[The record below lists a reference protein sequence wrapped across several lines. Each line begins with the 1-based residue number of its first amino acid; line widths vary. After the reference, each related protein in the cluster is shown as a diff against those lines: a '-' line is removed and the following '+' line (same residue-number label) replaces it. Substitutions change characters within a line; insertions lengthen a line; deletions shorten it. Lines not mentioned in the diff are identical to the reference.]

1 MHLVFY
7 SGREKSCEKGFSGI
21 ESRRGGDLGDVYTSL
36 MYRKRLHYVLSVNR
50 IHTRVFLSVN
60 RFQTTSYM
68 ISFMTV
74 TVVMPM
80 DR

>member
-1 MHLVFY
+1 MHLVFF
-7 SGREKSCEKGFSGI
+7 SGSKKSCEKGFSGI
-21 ESRRGGDLGDVYTSL
+21 ESRQGGDRGDVYTL
-36 MYRKRLHYVLSVNR
+36 LCKRLHYVLSVNR

-60 RFQTTSYM
+60 QIQTTSYM
-68 ISFMTV
+68 IIFMTV

>member
-1 MHLVFY
+1 
-7 SGREKSCEKGFSGI
+7 
-21 ESRRGGDLGDVYTSL
+21 
-36 MYRKRLHYVLSVNR
+36 MYLLSVNR

-60 RFQTTSYM
+60 QIQATNYM